1 MAQIVDIN
9 PEMGDLS
16 AAFGMAMDQ
25 RKLDESARQFDEGLG
40 VRKEDLASLIEQRK
54 IQGQSTIDAGKR
66 ADASLAINQDI
77 HDHNKSRWDGTD
89 EHQDRLRALELSREE
104 MAQDQMSRSFEQDWR
119 HTEQKFG
126 WEGVQQRNQEQD
138 RDYNLEQRNKNDLGT
153 QAVNEAYRNSDVT
166 RIGNILSGSE
176 DLGEDSEGRQ
186 IQGPMLDH
194 LSPEKRSA
202 YEGWM
207 EAANNPNLSVQDRA
221 AVNSYHGRVIA
232 EVQNWEDAQE
242 LTGSINQAFRTDRLA
257 MTNRKGQSFPVS
269 EGTQARIDEMLSN
282 LSQRDEANP
291 NEFKEE
297 FNQMLKEADEFNRN
311 EMDISFALASL
322 DESSRALSL
331 MTGAK
336 VAAAIT
342 SAQRMYLN
350 GTSKL
355 PPDYNQGEAMM
366 DAATKGKALEAKTD
380 KLKQDRADA
389 SVENFHW
396 AFETVSQTM
405 PNVLDENGRLTQ
417 EGRLATT
424 QMMEELNG
432 VLEENYLSRYDQLDE
447 NMVASL
453 APGLAAQ
460 AMEQT
465 DQLGT
470 DVAREMGLPPSSYE
484 AVSADGFAPGGS
496 PAYRKSGGAP
506 SGITPGGAMPAPQSA
521 PGPMGAPQED
531 PSIEANISHLRS
543 RGALEPVPEGH
554 TKTGAFSRKT
564 KPTALLKEMAV
575 VFSEEGMIGVRR
587 ELASSGYDPDDMP
600 KKWTQQLSSEVQKT
614 DAWKASHAFH
624 STGVSEGRPL
634 IQDWTEMDEPDSAY
648 GTKISEHYA
657 IRRKNFGALAKHIFE
672 DPKVGNAMKSD
683 VGTGD
688 FTADDFGRWLAEN
701 GYGGKKNVPI
711 TRSGITKLFIKYGS
725 DLGYSVSKG
734 KDGKLTVTSPS
745 ASDPSPIPVEEQS

>member
-9 PEMGDLS
+9 PQMGDLS

-25 RKLDESARQFDEGLG
+25 RKLDESARQFDEGMG

-77 HDHNKSRWDGTD
+77 HDHNKSRWPGAD

-104 MAQDQMSRSFEQDWR
+104 MEQDQISRGFEQDYSQ
-119 HTEQKFG
+119 TEERFL
-126 WEGVQQRNQEQD
+126 WEGTKQRNQEQD
-138 RDYNLEQRNKNDLGT
+138 RDYNLKQRDKNDLGT
-153 QAVNEAYRNSDVT
+153 QAVNEAYRNADVT

-186 IQGPMLDH
+186 IQGPMLEQ

-207 EAANNPNLSVQDRA
+207 EATNNPNLSAQDRA
-221 AVNSYHGRVIA
+221 AVNSFHGKVIA

-242 LTGSINQAFRTDRLA
+242 LRGSINQALRTDRLA
-257 MTNRKGQSFPVS
+257 MTNRNGQSFPVS

-291 NEFKEE
+291 NEFKEQ

-311 EMDISFALASL
+311 ELDISFAMGSL

-331 MTGAK
+331 IAGAP

-342 SAQRMYLN
+342 SAQRQYLN
-350 GTSKL
+350 RTSKL
-355 PPDYNQGEAMM
+355 PPGYNQGEAMM
-366 DAATKGKALEAKTD
+366 DAASKAKETEVKSA

-389 SVENFHW
+389 SFDNFQW
-396 AFETVSQTM
+396 ALETVSQTM
-405 PNVLDENGRLTQ
+405 PNPFDENGRLTE
-417 EGRLATT
+417 EGKSAITELIG
-424 QMMEELNG
+424 ELNG
-432 VLEENYLSRYDQLDE
+432 VLEENHLSRYDQLDK
-447 NMVASL
+447 NIVASL
-453 APGLAAQ
+453 APGLATQ

-465 DQLGT
+465 DQLGA
-470 DVAREMGLPPSSYE
+470 DVAGEMGLPPATTE
-484 AVSADGFAPGGS
+484 TAQGQAGGTPEPS
-496 PAYRKSGGAP
+496 PLPTETGDPTGGL
-506 SGITPGGAMPAPQSA
+506 TPH
-521 PGPMGAPQED
+521 EVD
-531 PSIEANISHLRS
+531 EVDEEEISRLRS

-554 TKTGAFSRKT
+554 TKTGVLSRKT

-575 VFSEEGMIGVRR
+575 VFGEEGMIGVRR
-587 ELASSGYDPDDMP
+587 ELTSSGYDPDDMP
-600 KKWTQQLSSEVQKT
+600 KKWTQQLSSELQKT
-614 DAWKASHAFH
+614 DVWKASHAFH

-634 IQDWTEMDEPDSAY
+634 IQDWTAMDEPDSAY
-648 GTKISEHYA
+648 STKISNNYA
-657 IRRKNFGALAKHIFE
+657 SRRKHFGASAKAVFE
-672 DPKVGNAMKSD
+672 DRKIGNAMGSD
-683 VGTGD
+683 AGTGD

-701 GYGGKKNVPI
+701 GYGGKKHVPLKG
-711 TRSGITKLFIKYGS
+711 SALTKLFTKYAA
-725 DLGYSVSKG
+725 DLGYGVTKG
-734 KDGKLTVTSPS
+734 KGGKLAIIPK
-745 ASDPSPIPVEEQS
+745 ASGPSPQPAESQN